1 MKTLTILSGKGGV
14 GKSTLAASIAV
25 ILGKDNKIVAVDCDV
40 DAPNLALVMGLKD
53 QDFDS
58 WERIRTNEKAYLV
71 PEKCKG
77 LKDCV
82 NACNFSAISWDQEQ
96 GLPEINEF
104 LCVGC
109 GACIVACPENAIN
122 FKKVE
127 NAKVGVGYTDYGFP
141 IVTGH
146 LDIGESG
153 SGKVVNAVKDKA
165 DEVARDIQA
174 DIMLIDSA
182 AGIGCPVI
190 ASIRGS
196 DYVLVVT
203 EPTPVAFSDL
213 KRALEIV
220 DHFDIPASIVINRW
234 DINEDFT
241 SSIEDFSKSNK
252 IPVLGR
258 IPYDKRFVDSL
269 VNLKPVVVY
278 EPGLEKI
285 FTEILDNI
293 LV

>member
-1 MKTLTILSGKGGV
+1 MKALTILSGKGGV

-25 ILGKDNKIVAVDCDV
+25 ILGKTNKIVAVDCDV
-40 DAPNLALVMGLKD
+40 DAPNLALVMGLKY
-53 QDFDS
+53 QYFNS
-58 WERIRTNEKAYLV
+58 WERIRTNEKAYLNS
-71 PEKCKG
+71 EKCKG

-82 NACNFSAISWDQEQ
+82 KVCNFSAISWNQEH

-109 GACIVACPENAIN
+109 GSCIVACPKNAIN

-165 DEVARDIQA
+165 DEVAKDINA

-182 AGIGCPVI
+182 AGIGCPVV

-220 DHFDIPASIVINRW
+220 NHFNIPSGIVINRW
-234 DINEDFT
+234 DVNEDFT
-241 SSIEDFSKSNK
+241 NSLEDFSKSNQ
-252 IPVLGR
+252 IPILGK
-258 IPYDKRFVDSL
+258 IPYDMRFVDSL
-269 VNLKPVVVY
+269 VNLKPVVVF
-278 EPGLEKI
+278 EPSLEKI
-285 FTEILDNI
+285 FTGILDNI
-293 LV
+293 VI